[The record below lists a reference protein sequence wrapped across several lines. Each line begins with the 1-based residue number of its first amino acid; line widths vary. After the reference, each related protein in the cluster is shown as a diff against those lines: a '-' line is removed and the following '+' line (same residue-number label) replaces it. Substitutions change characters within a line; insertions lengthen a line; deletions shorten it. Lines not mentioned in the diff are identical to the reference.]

1 MAARSNVARIDV
13 GRASET
19 FASSETVNDL
29 AGKCSASRGSSS
41 WSNRRS
47 AASSRHR
54 ASTRRWQM
62 GEHVPFSGES
72 ARTIPETWPALCS
85 DADRRCDRRAIGGLR
100 KNPPLQSAGCNQRP
114 SRGPR
119 PFCSLLRW
127 GPRKCTFR
135 NPGCR
140 RDRPG
145 RDAFR
150 CSRRPDSRY
159 RPRERRTFGR
169 TSRTIGERTT
179 SGRAAP
185 LEEPGASACPA
196 RRGPCRFGLGH
207 CSCGR
212 HARAAGWTAP
222 PRIVFRTCCP
232 PGLGTRYRGSA
243 RRCREDR
250 GWKLM
255 NSTA

>member
-1 MAARSNVARIDV
+1 MRPPCNW
-13 GRASET
+13 
-19 FASSETVNDL
+19 
-29 AGKCSASRGSSS
+29 C
-41 WSNRRS
+41 
-47 AASSRHR
+47 
-54 ASTRRWQM
+54 
-62 GEHVPFSGES
+62 
-72 ARTIPETWPALCS
+72 
-85 DADRRCDRRAIGGLR
+85 LR
-100 KNPPLQSAGCNQRP
+100 KDPPLQSAGCNQRP

-119 PFCSLLRW
+119 PFGSLLRW

-179 SGRAAP
+179 FRRAAP

-212 HARAAGWTAP
+212 HARAAGWTATSEDCVQELVAHRDLAP
-222 PRIVFRTCCP
+222 AIEDLRDVVARTEVGAHEQH
-232 PGLGTRYRGSA
+232 GLRAATAGGRGAVHEQTGGRHVTS
-243 RRCREDR
+243 R
-250 GWKLM
+250 WPK
-255 NSTA
+255 